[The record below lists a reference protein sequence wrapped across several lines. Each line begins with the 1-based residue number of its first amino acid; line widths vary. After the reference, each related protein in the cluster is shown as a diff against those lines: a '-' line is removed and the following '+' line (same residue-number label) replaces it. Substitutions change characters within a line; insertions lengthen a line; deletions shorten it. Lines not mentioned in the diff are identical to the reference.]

1 MLCRSATIMIKRT
14 IVIWQ
19 KDYADIKFFAL
30 EGDYTKFNDFYI
42 GTSTYEELE
51 DELSGLVWN
60 EDYTEYRVKM
70 LESFPHHSYVPGT
83 TAVITA
89 GIIP

>member
-1 MLCRSATIMIKRT
+1 MIKRT

-19 KDYADIKFFAL
+19 EDFTDIKFFTL
-30 EGDYTKFNDFYI
+30 EGDYTKFNDIYI
-42 GTSTYEELE
+42 GVCGTCEELE
-51 DELSGLVWN
+51 DELAKLLWN
-60 EDYTEYRVKM
+60 HDYTDYRVKM
-70 LESFPHHSYVPGT
+70 VESFPHHLYVPGT

>member
-1 MLCRSATIMIKRT
+1 MIKRT

-42 GTSTYEELE
+42 GMSTYEELE

-60 EDYTEYRVKM
+60 EEYMIKM
-70 LESFPHHSYVPGT
+70 LDSFPHHLYVPGT

-89 GIIP
+89 GVVS